1 MRTRL
6 SATVSGA
13 HDRFAAIAVRW
24 RDRTRRPWVRGL
36 IEGLGILAAAAV
48 AIGVVRLMIRD
59 TLLANLRSDLG
70 RTAEMAAGFID
81 GDRHAT
87 LVDSSQTDSP
97 DYKALVAPLDI
108 LLRVNPDIRFAYTG
122 IIRRDSMFFVLDGE
136 LSDSRAWVTQK
147 DEPTPGEVEVWER
160 KATVV
165 ERTLTATAWGM
176 GIRAYAPIR
185 NQAGEMVAHV
195 GVTMSADR
203 HQAWMKR
210 VDDAAWLGLGIALL
224 ISCLGGVR
232 SARGER
238 IRLEADALIER
249 AKESQYSRQKMEALG
264 TLAGGVAHD
273 FNNLL
278 LVILGQSELIADEV
292 APDSSVAASAESI
305 KIASFRARDLVRR
318 ILLFARPQPETLTP
332 IHLDRVVDE
341 TVQMLGAII
350 PSSIEIVWQRP
361 AEPVMAIANG
371 PQLTQVLMNL
381 AVNARQ
387 ALNGDKGRVEFV
399 LDRVDVAPNQ
409 AHTLGIEA
417 GSYGRTV
424 VRDNG
429 TGISDETR
437 RRIFEPFFTTKPAG
451 QGSGMGLA
459 VVDSLIR
466 GHQGAIE
473 VASTPGQGT
482 SMTIYLPLAT

>member
-238 IRLEADALIER
+238 IRL
-249 AKESQYSRQKMEALG
+249 
-264 TLAGGVAHD
+264 
-273 FNNLL
+273 
-278 LVILGQSELIADEV
+278 LVILGQSELIVDEV

-318 ILLFARPQPETLTP
+318 ILLFARPQAETLRP

-341 TVQMLGAII
+341 TVQMLGAMI

-399 LDRVDVAPNQ
+399 LDRVDVAPDQ

-429 TGISDETR
+429 GGISDETR

>member
-1 MRTRL
+1 
-6 SATVSGA
+6 
-13 HDRFAAIAVRW
+13 
-24 RDRTRRPWVRGL
+24 
-36 IEGLGILAAAAV
+36 
-48 AIGVVRLMIRD
+48 
-59 TLLANLRSDLG
+59 
-70 RTAEMAAGFID
+70 
-81 GDRHAT
+81 
-87 LVDSSQTDSP
+87 
-97 DYKALVAPLDI
+97 
-108 LLRVNPDIRFAYTG
+108 
-122 IIRRDSMFFVLDGE
+122 MFFVLDGE

-318 ILLFARPQPETLTP
+318 ILLFARPQAETLTP

-429 TGISDETR
+429 GGISDETR

-466 GHQGAIE
+466 GHRGAIE
-473 VASTPGQGT
+473 VASSPGQGT